1 MSNGWPFVPAP
12 LNDEL
17 LSSFLVRNAHAHGS
31 SAYRFFSY
39 HLPGVPL
46 WYRDLDRSVPDSALS
61 QIADFAGMSLDRVMS
76 MTLRSYEL
84 EFSRE
89 QKTGL
94 NTNSAICP
102 WINTVGIYHTARRRF
117 GLQFCPECLKAEPA
131 FKRSWRIAYST
142 ICPIHNQILLD
153 ACPHCGA
160 ALAPHRNHVSL
171 AHCHV
176 CYRLLFQTANQCP
189 ELGVASKLQAVQN
202 WFSGQDL
209 TGLSEPAIR
218 KGELLAGCHSL
229 LAMLRQ
235 HATHCRNSHLV
246 EAGSGPLELLR
257 ATERRE
263 VLIFLHQL
271 ITQWPSH
278 FRSIAAD
285 TGLNQ
290 LVVKDKRAPN
300 WLQVEIDILPEGN
313 PKPRKTKKSTLFEEL
328 RSVQR
333 QKPKDWRTR
342 RAELLLKM
350 VSRYQ

>member
-1 MSNGWPFVPAP
+1 MAP
-12 LNDEL
+12 IDGEL
-17 LSSFLVRNAHAHGS
+17 LSSFLIRNAHAHGS

-46 WYRDLDRSVPDSALS
+46 WYRDLDRSVSDPVLTRL
-61 QIADFAGMSLDRVMS
+61 ADFTGMSVDRLIS

-84 EFSRE
+84 KFNCNSESESNRY
-89 QKTGL
+89 
-94 NTNSAICP
+94 SAICP
-102 WINTVGIYHTARRRF
+102 WINTIGIYHTVRRRF
-117 GLQFCPECLKAEPA
+117 GLQFCPECLKAGPA
-131 FKRSWRIAYST
+131 FKKSWRMAYTT
-142 ICPIHNQILLD
+142 ICPIHNQTLLD

-176 CYRLLFQTANQCP
+176 CYRLLYQTTNLQP
-189 ELGVASKLQAVQN
+189 EPGVVSRLQAAQN
-202 WFSGQDL
+202 WLSGKNFAGISEVAF
-209 TGLSEPAIR
+209 TG
-218 KGELLAGCHSL
+218 GDFLAGCHSL

-235 HATHCRNSHLV
+235 HAIHCRNAHLL

-257 ATERRE
+257 SSERRQ
-263 VLIFLHQL
+263 VLLFLHQL
-271 ITQWPSH
+271 LAQWPSH
-278 FRSIAAD
+278 FRSLAVD

-290 LVVKDKRAPN
+290 LSAKDRSFPP
-300 WLQVEIDILPEGN
+300 WIQVEINILPEGV
-313 PKPRKTKKSTLFEEL
+313 PKPRKIQKSPLINEL

-350 VSRYQ
+350 VRSRQ